1 MARRSQSAEEGMG
14 RVVEGKEPI
23 DVKLAERLTQL
34 EILVAHQQIA
44 LETMNE
50 VVVDHTKAI
59 LKMER
64 LLARIENTVREVR
77 REATERSRDP
87 RDEKPPHY

>member
-1 MARRSQSAEEGMG
+1 MG
-14 RVVEGKEPI
+14 RAVEGKEPI
-23 DVKLAERLTQL
+23 DVKMAERLTKL
-34 EILVAHQQIA
+34 EILVAHQQKT

-50 VVVDHTKAI
+50 VVVDHTTAM
-59 LKMER
+59 LKIER
-64 LLARIENTVREVR
+64 LLARIENTVREMR

>member
-1 MARRSQSAEEGMG
+1 
-14 RVVEGKEPI
+14 
-23 DVKLAERLTQL
+23 
-34 EILVAHQQIA
+34 
-44 LETMNE
+44 MNE
-50 VVVDHTKAI
+50 VVVDHTKAM

-64 LLARIENTVREVR
+64 LLARIENTVREMR